1 MSQKP
6 DREGGPDALRSSP
19 VMWRI
24 LPSLTVG
31 LLTLTQLQINV
42 VTRNPFDFK
51 CLHAAERQRNLKSEG
66 V

>member
-42 VTRNPFDFK
+42 VTRNPF
-51 CLHAAERQRNLKSEG
+51 
-66 V
+66 